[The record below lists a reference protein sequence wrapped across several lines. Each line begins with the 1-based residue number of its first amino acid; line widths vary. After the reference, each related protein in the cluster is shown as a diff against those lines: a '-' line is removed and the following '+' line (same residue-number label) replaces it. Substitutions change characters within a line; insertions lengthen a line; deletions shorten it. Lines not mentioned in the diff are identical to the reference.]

1 MSEQTSNPET
11 TLDSERPIAKVYPS
25 KKSYQSIAAD
35 VSVDSALAELI
46 DNSID
51 SAVLN
56 GDETVKIEIYFD
68 EDTEDLVYSDHAG
81 GVGQDEMGVFLG
93 LGRSKEAE
101 LDGLSIGAFGM
112 GTKKALNYLAAHFT
126 VASRHI
132 EADQGWQYTVD
143 PEWFEEDNEKWEFEM
158 EPADL
163 EPGQTEIRLHEFTFD
178 WDDQREDIRDRLSQ
192 KYQRF
197 FSEEHETRVELSLE
211 VDGDAVRPP
220 QAVDWSYSPWQNG
233 VHPRKFTGLEFTNE
247 RWSTPISV
255 EVTVGVLRE
264 GDIQNFKPGTAVFC
278 QNRLVEQGLTNE
290 KGGFGGAGLNKF
302 NPSKDKRLR
311 IEIDFYTEGN
321 ADDLPWNSDKSR
333 ISRLHEAL
341 SAEDGVYYWLRR
353 FADRH
358 KKVGLYGEAPPYIF
372 TPYDGSSPFAANDGE
387 IEIVDVGSKQERKRR
402 GEINHPRIHEKPDN
416 SLSDPKALQRVC
428 RAHAKL
434 GIRNERLD
442 WFESWMLPAYRQGLF
457 EEFKDE
463 FDTDD
468 ESLPELLGIDD
479 IGEIVKDGKF
489 DKDGVLAALHE
500 VEEAPDG
507 KSIPWND
514 ESSTKL
520 KIEEIDSMASEAV
533 SDGCRIDDLSEWVRP
548 RYDYIEARIASQR
561 GIDRNTLETSGTP
574 DSTPQLDEN
583 PETEGGPTDERQ
595 PQSETDQSKDE
606 TTPSP
611 DSTGSLSEEN
621 AQQSLPGSSRASSE
635 TDEQGSDSE
644 DEPESQDPSSR
655 RSDLETIVEGY
666 RDDLRT
672 AGIDPDKNPDE
683 LISELLD
690 IAVAWTQVQTQLEEA
705 PVNGNS
711 PEERLEALIEKA
723 NRLER
728 IMTAAQES

>member
-1 MSEQTSNPET
+1 MSEQKNNSGT
-11 TLDSERPIAKVYPS
+11 TPGSESPVAKVYPS

-51 SAVLN
+51 SAVMS
-56 GDETVKIEIYFD
+56 GDETVEIEIYFD
-68 EDTEDLVYSDHAG
+68 EETEDLVYSDHAG
-81 GVGQDEMGVFLG
+81 GVAQDEMGVFLG

-112 GTKKALNYLAAHFT
+112 GMKKALNHLATSFT
-126 VASRHI
+126 IASRHSDA
-132 EADQGWQYTVD
+132 EQGWQYTVD

-163 EPGQTEIRLHEFTFD
+163 NPGQTEIRLHEITFD

-197 FSEEHETRVELSLE
+197 FSDEHETRVELSLE
-211 VDGDAVRPP
+211 VNEDAVQPP

-247 RWSTPISV
+247 RWSAPISV

-264 GDIQNFKPGTAVFC
+264 GDIQNFEPGTAVFC

-290 KGGFGGAGLNKF
+290 KGGFGVAGLNKF

-341 SAEDGVYYWLRR
+341 SAEDGVYYWLKR

-358 KKVGLYGEAPPYIF
+358 KKVALYGEAPPYIF

-387 IEIVDVGSKQERKRR
+387 IESVDVGSKQERKRR
-402 GEINHPRIHEKPDN
+402 GEITHPRIHEKPDK

-457 EEFKDE
+457 EEFKEE

-468 ESLPELLGIDD
+468 EFLTELLHIDD
-479 IGEIVKDGKF
+479 IGEIIKDGKF
-489 DKDGVLAALHE
+489 DKEEVLAAFHE

-507 KSIPWND
+507 KSAPWKD
-514 ESSTKL
+514 ESSANS
-520 KIEEIDSMASEAV
+520 KIEEIDSMANEAV
-533 SDGCRIDDLSEWVRP
+533 ADGCRIDDLSEWVRP
-548 RYDYIEARIASQR
+548 RYNYIEARIASQQ
-561 GIDRNTLETSGTP
+561 GIDLATLETSDTP
-574 DSTPQLDEN
+574 DSTPQIDEQ
-583 PETEGGPTDERQ
+583 PESEDGIDDEQ
-595 PQSETDQSKDE
+595 NSQSEHDQSQE
-606 TTPSP
+606 ESTRSP
-611 DSTGSLSEEN
+611 DSTGSASRAN
-621 AQQSLPGSSRASSE
+621 SQQSLSE
-635 TDEQGSDSE
+635 TSGATSESGGEATDSE
-644 DEPESQDPSSR
+644 GEPESRGPSQQSEF
-655 RSDLETIVEGY
+655 ETIVDEH
-666 RDDLRT
+666 RDDLRE

-683 LISELLD
+683 LFSELLD
-690 IAVAWTQVQTQLEEA
+690 SAVAWTQVQTQLDEA
-705 PVNGNS
+705 PVSGES
-711 PEERLEALIEKA
+711 PEERIEALIEKA
-723 NRLER
+723 NRFEQ